1 MGGYLET
8 QPGRQLAGPGRV
20 GVPNVTVEL
29 ITSSTPQLSHG
40 QELGNLPRNGTVV
53 PARVIAMIDSA
64 TARLSIMG
72 QTIDVNAPQTFQA
85 GTNISVAVLRDG
97 ANLKLVLQPDAQAA
111 PQQAAGTSTPA
122 HQADTTGSLPAAAR
136 AAIVGALLGSTS
148 SLQAPS
154 AVGNP
159 APAQTQPAPAPAA
172 PTPAAPAAQA
182 VQTGPAGNAQP
193 QAGVQAQYGLAAIAD
208 APGSPGTS
216 QPVTPPVTSGAQAEA
231 LQAAALPGTAVT
243 PAAQNSPQ
251 AFQVPSQLPRDASPG
266 ENGPPAQTQ
275 PATVPAS
282 PAAPAAPAG
291 NAQPQAG
298 VQAQYGPDAM
308 PQAPASP
315 ANPQQATPPVASSA
329 QAAHQAAALPAT
341 AATLAVQIAQAIL
354 VPLQLP
360 RDASPAEN
368 GSPAQTQPATV
379 PASPAA
385 PAVPAAPAAPA
396 GNAQPQAGVQA
407 QHGLASMPQA
417 PASPANP
424 QQATPAVA
432 SSAQAAHQAAALP
445 GSAPT
450 PAVQNTAQA
459 ILVPFQLPQM
469 AQPIMLKV
477 QQEEEDGA
485 DGSRGQAAKRM
496 WTVNVSLDAGSL
508 GLVNIGI
515 GLRQDSVSVRL
526 SAGTLRGAA
535 HLSAWLPELRK
546 SLEQANFVPG
556 ELSALVRPEEVQTGD
571 TGPSQSYTI

>member
-1 MGGYLET
+1 ML
-8 QPGRQLAGPGRV
+8 
-20 GVPNVTVEL
+20 
-29 ITSSTPQLSHG
+29 
-40 QELGNLPRNGTVV
+40 
-53 PARVIAMIDSA
+53 DSA

-97 ANLKLVLQPDAQAA
+97 TDLKLVLQPDAQAA
-111 PQQAAGTSTPA
+111 PQQAAGASTPA

-136 AAIVGALLGSTS
+136 AAIVGALLGSTA

-159 APAQTQPAPAPAA
+159 ASAQTQPAPAPAA

-216 QPVTPPVTSGAQAEA
+216 QPITPPVTSGAQAEA

-251 AFQVPSQLPRDASPG
+251 AFQVPSQMPRDASPG
-266 ENGPPAQTQ
+266 ENGSSAQTQ
-275 PATVPAS
+275 PATI
-282 PAAPAAPAG
+282 PAAPAG
-291 NAQPQAG
+291 NAQPQPG
-298 VQAQYGPDAM
+298 GLAQHGLAAT
-308 PQAPASP
+308 PQAPGSP
-315 ANPQQATPPVASSA
+315 SNPQQAAPPVASSA
-329 QAAHQAAALPAT
+329 QAAYQAAALPGTT
-341 AATLAVQIAQAIL
+341 AALAVQIAQAIL

-360 RDASPAEN
+360 QDASPAEN
-368 GSPAQTQPATV
+368 ASPAQTQPATV

-385 PAVPAAPAAPA
+385 PAVPATQAAPA
-396 GNAQPQAGVQA
+396 GNAQPQAGVQT
-407 QHGLASMPQA
+407 QHGLAATPQA
-417 PASPANP
+417 PASPADP

-432 SSAQAAHQAAALP
+432 SSAPAAHQAAASP
-445 GSAPT
+445 GTALT
-450 PAVQNTAQA
+450 PAAQNSAQA

-469 AQPIMLKV
+469 AQPLMLKV
-477 QQEEEDGA
+477 QQEQEDGA
-485 DGSRGQAAKRM
+485 DGSQGQAAKRM
-496 WTVNVSLDAGSL
+496 WTVNVSLDAGAL

-515 GLRQDSVSVRL
+515 GLRQNLVSVRL

-556 ELSALVRPEEVQTGD
+556 ELSALVRPEEAQTVD

>member
-1 MGGYLET
+1 M
-8 QPGRQLAGPGRV
+8 
-20 GVPNVTVEL
+20 
-29 ITSSTPQLSHG
+29 
-40 QELGNLPRNGTVV
+40 
-53 PARVIAMIDSA
+53 PARVVAMLDSA

-243 PAAQNSPQ
+243 PAAQNSPKRSRFRRNCHGMP
-251 AFQVPSQLPRDASPG
+251 ARGRTGLPPKPSLLPFRLLRLPQPPRRAMPNLRPGSRLNTGLPRCPELPGSPG
-266 ENGPPAQTQ
+266 
-275 PATVPAS
+275 
-282 PAAPAAPAG
+282 
-291 NAQPQAG
+291 
-298 VQAQYGPDAM
+298 
-308 PQAPASP
+308 
-315 ANPQQATPPVASSA
+315 NPQQATPAVASSGQGA
-329 QAAHQAAALPAT
+329 YQAAALPAT

-368 GSPAQTQPATV
+368 ASPGQTQPATV

-385 PAVPAAPAAPA
+385 PAVPATQAAPA

-417 PASPANP
+417 PASSANP

-445 GSAPT
+445 GSART

-515 GLRQDSVSVRL
+515 GLRQDLVSVRL

>member
-1 MGGYLET
+1 M
-8 QPGRQLAGPGRV
+8 
-20 GVPNVTVEL
+20 PNVTVEL

-53 PARVIAMIDSA
+53 PARVVAMLDSG

-97 ANLKLVLQPDAQAA
+97 ADLKLVLQPDAQAA
-111 PQQAAGTSTPA
+111 PQQAAGASTPA
-122 HQADTTGSLPAAAR
+122 QQADTTGSLPAAAR
-136 AAIVGALLGSTS
+136 AAIVGALLGSTA
-148 SLQAPS
+148 SLQVPS
-154 AVGNP
+154 AVGNA

-193 QAGVQAQYGLAAIAD
+193 QAAVQAQYGLAAIAD

-251 AFQVPSQLPRDASPG
+251 AFQVPLQLPRDASPG

-275 PATVPAS
+275 PATVPAAPAAQNPPQAFLIPLPLPQGARPGENGPPAQTQPATV
-282 PAAPAAPAG
+282 PAAPVG
-291 NAQPQAG
+291 NPQPQAG
-298 VQAQYGPDAM
+298 ILAQHGLAAM
-308 PQAPASP
+308 PQPPTSP

-329 QAAHQAAALPAT
+329 PAAHQT
-341 AATLAVQIAQAIL
+341 
-354 VPLQLP
+354 
-360 RDASPAEN
+360 
-368 GSPAQTQPATV
+368 
-379 PASPAA
+379 
-385 PAVPAAPAAPA
+385 
-396 GNAQPQAGVQA
+396 
-407 QHGLASMPQA
+407 
-417 PASPANP
+417 
-424 QQATPAVA
+424 
-432 SSAQAAHQAAALP
+432 AALP
-445 GSAPT
+445 GTAPT
-450 PAVQNTAQA
+450 PAAQNTAQA

-469 AQPIMLKV
+469 AQPLMLRV

-485 DGSRGQAAKRM
+485 DGSHRQAAKRM
-496 WTVNVSLDAGSL
+496 WTVNVSLDAGAL

-546 SLEQANFVPG
+546 SLEQASFLPG
-556 ELSALVRPEEVQTGD
+556 ELSALVRPEEAQAGD

>member
-1 MGGYLET
+1 M
-8 QPGRQLAGPGRV
+8 PDRGRV
-20 GVPNVTVEL
+20 GVANVTVEPL
-29 ITSSTPQLSHG
+29 TSSTPQLSHG
-40 QELGNLPRNGTVV
+40 QELGNLPQNGTVV
-53 PARVIAMIDSA
+53 PARVVAMLDSA

-72 QTIDVNAPQTFQA
+72 QTIDVNAPQTLQA

-97 ANLKLVLQPDAQAA
+97 ADLKLVLQPGAQAA
-111 PQQAAGTSTPA
+111 PQQAAAASTPA

-136 AAIVGALLGSTS
+136 AAIVSALMGSTA

-154 AVGNP
+154 AVGNA

-172 PTPAAPAAQA
+172 TPPPAAPAAQA

-193 QAGVQAQYGLAAIAD
+193 QAAVHAQYGLAAIAD

-251 AFQVPSQLPRDASPG
+251 VFQVPLQLPRDASPG
-266 ENGPPAQTQ
+266 ENGPPA
-275 PATVPAS
+275 S
-282 PAAPAAPAG
+282 PAD
-291 NAQPQAG
+291 PQE
-298 VQAQYGPDAM
+298 
-308 PQAPASP
+308 
-315 ANPQQATPPVASSA
+315 ATPAVASSA
-329 QAAHQAAALPAT
+329 QAAYQAAALPGT
-341 AATLAVQIAQAIL
+341 TATLAVQIAQAIL

-360 RDASPAEN
+360 GDASPAEN
-368 GSPAQTQPATV
+368 GPRAQTQPATV

-385 PAVPAAPAAPA
+385 PAVPAGPAAPPAPPAPPAPA
-396 GNAQPQAGVQA
+396 GNAQSQAGVQA
-407 QHGLASMPQA
+407 QHGFAAMPQA
-417 PASPANP
+417 PASPASQ

-432 SSAQAAHQAAALP
+432 SSAPAAHQAAALP
-445 GSAPT
+445 GAAST

-469 AQPIMLKV
+469 AQPLMLRV

-496 WTVNVSLDAGSL
+496 WTVNVSLDAGAL

-556 ELSALVRPEEVQTGD
+556 ELSALVRPEEVQAGD